1 MRGRPET
8 SGQGVLGGLWV
19 GNRKAAV
26 PKYLKKWWAVR
37 ASNSRPSGC
46 KPDALTN

>member
-1 MRGRPET
+1 
-8 SGQGVLGGLWV
+8 L
-19 GNRKAAV
+19 
-26 PKYLKKWWAVR
+26 LKRWWAVR

>member
-1 MRGRPET
+1 MYAW
-8 SGQGVLGGLWV
+8 SDVLDGLWV
-19 GNRKAAV
+19 GRQSRDTRKS
-26 PKYLKKWWAVR
+26 LKKWWAVR